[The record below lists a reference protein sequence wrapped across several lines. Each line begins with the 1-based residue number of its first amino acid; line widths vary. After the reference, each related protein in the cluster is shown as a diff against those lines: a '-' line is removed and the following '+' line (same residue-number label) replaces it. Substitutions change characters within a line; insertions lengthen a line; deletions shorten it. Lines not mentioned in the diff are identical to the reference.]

1 LRQRRGESFVDFIG
15 RVHETI
21 ERLKNSEHQTIPVFT
36 HGQFIRAIMW
46 LFLTGQ
52 GEINSMAMKEFYYF
66 LLAFSFPNPGFIK
79 LNFSESETCISN
91 IITNHLKSP

>member
-1 LRQRRGESFVDFIG
+1 
-15 RVHETI
+15 
-21 ERLKNSEHQTIPVFT
+21 
-36 HGQFIRAIMW
+36 
-46 LFLTGQ
+46 
-52 GEINSMAMKEFYYF
+52 MKEFYYF